1 LWNSPAY
8 LILRD
13 IFPYWAVDAGVLKK
27 GPIFRFFC
35 RAAAQQYRI
44 ADVIGVQ
51 SPANLRFFATTF
63 PQEKFRL
70 KVLFNWTTLQ
80 EAPQARTNYRASL
93 GLKSKIVFLYGGNV
107 GVAQDMDNILR
118 LAARLAFR
126 TDVRFLLV
134 GEGSE
139 VQRLQKSIE
148 LNRVRNVQLLPA
160 MPQREYLS
168 MVSEFDVGLISLDAR
183 LTSHNVPGKLL
194 SYLYW
199 GMPVLASVNPGND
212 LFALLQESAGG
223 FCFENG
229 DDANLAWAAL
239 RLADDARLRGAMG
252 RNARSLLEQTFSVQ
266 HAVNQIFTHLHE
278 SGLIADRRLSA
289 AEPVDPR
296 SYPHALAEKI

>member
-1 LWNSPAY
+1 
-8 LILRD
+8 
-13 IFPYWAVDAGVLKK
+13 
-27 GPIFRFFC
+27 
-35 RAAAQQYRI
+35 
-44 ADVIGVQ
+44 
-51 SPANLRFFATTF
+51 
-63 PQEKFRL
+63 
-70 KVLFNWTTLQ
+70 
-80 EAPQARTNYRASL
+80 
-93 GLKSKIVFLYGGNV
+93 
-107 GVAQDMDNILR
+107 MDNILR
-118 LAARLAFR
+118 LACRLKSR
-126 TDVRFLLV
+126 QDIQFLLI

-139 VQRLQKSIE
+139 VPRLRKAIE
-148 LNRVRNVQLLPA
+148 REALTNVRIISGI
-160 MPQREYLS
+160 PQEEYLS

-266 HAVNQIFTHLHE
+266 HAVNQIF
-278 SGLIADRRLSA
+278 
-289 AEPVDPR
+289 
-296 SYPHALAEKI
+296 